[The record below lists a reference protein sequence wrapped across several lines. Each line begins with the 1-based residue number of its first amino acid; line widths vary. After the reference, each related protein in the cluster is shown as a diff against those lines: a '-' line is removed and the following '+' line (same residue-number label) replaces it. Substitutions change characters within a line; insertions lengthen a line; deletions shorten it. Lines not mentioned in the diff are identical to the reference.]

1 MGLPKQGEEYIFE
14 ESLDDVETS
23 DFLADPTIVAGDFQI
38 SKDGGAYVNLATLPT
53 VQEAGKSP
61 VTFTVTAAEAT
72 VNDRVKII
80 GRDSAG
86 LWGNVDF
93 SIEFPTGN
101 IDTVNDLLEG
111 DRTESSAN
119 VTILKKGT
127 STEIL
132 NKDITGSLLSTSI
145 TVRTTENS

>member
-14 ESLDDVETS
+14 QSLDDTAGF
-23 DFLADPTIVAGDFQI
+23 FLNDPVIVAGDFQI

-53 VQEAGKSP
+53 VIEAGKSP
-61 VTFTVTAAEAT
+61 VKFTVTATEAT
-72 VNDRVKII
+72 VNDRVMII
-80 GRDSAG
+80 GRDSG
-86 LWGNVDF
+86 DLWVNIDF
-93 SIEFPTGN
+93 VIEFPTGN

-119 VTILKKGT
+119 ITIKKKGT

-132 NKDITGSLLSTSI
+132 NKDIVGSLLSPSV
-145 TVRTTENS
+145 TVTTTEP